1 MWRGSADGDGYRRST
16 CHASCGALAN
26 EARGRRGLPR
36 PAAELVAIAPSF
48 EHRRPPRPCP
58 RRALHIGP
66 QRSST
71 DNHGLCP
78 CAPSC
83 RIGPYRAV
91 RGSSQAR
98 GSSSAGIDLARRGR
112 QMRSL
117 VADGAERPTAFAA
130 GGTAK
135 TVRGAEPPGR
145 GDQLRRCR
153 APGRAAS
160 GRSHRARSAA
170 PRRSTLL
177 RGIPQPR
184 RSLAGHGSSMV

>member
-1 MWRGSADGDGYRRST
+1 MAMDIAAVPATPPAERLPTRHVVVEDCLALRPSWWPSHQASSTAVLPGRAPDVPYTSVRSGHPRTTTVYAHALRAVGSARTERSE
-16 CHASCGALAN
+16 GA
-26 EARGRRGLPR
+26 
-36 PAAELVAIAPSF
+36 
-48 EHRRPPRPCP
+48 
-58 RRALHIGP
+58 
-66 QRSST
+66 
-71 DNHGLCP
+71 
-78 CAPSC
+78 
-83 RIGPYRAV
+83 
-91 RGSSQAR
+91 SQAR
-98 GSSSAGIDLARRGR
+98 DSSSAGIDLARRGR